1 MKKLLYLLTA
11 SLLVFTSCSK
21 DDNDSSDPAS
31 SILVK
36 KITDIDIDGS
46 SSTRNYIYNGN
57 KIVSITDED
66 SSVLKYTYT
75 GDFITKIE
83 EIDKNGNLAVTTDYT
98 YTNGKLANEIQKAPN
113 ATYYYKT
120 KYTYNADGSVSYD
133 NFRGTLATGDEQ
145 EYGATG
151 KFTFKDGNMV
161 KLEVSY
167 YGNDS
172 LHVYEY
178 DAKNHPLKNVTGLGL
193 LFDDETLVN
202 NIVKETSTSGSGAN
216 IHTSVTTYTYKYDAN
231 NFPTEKVESYQS
243 GSSVST
249 QTTHYEY

>member
-1 MKKLLYLLTA
+1 MKKLLCLLSA
-11 SLLVFTSCSK
+11 AAFVFTSCSK
-21 DDNDSSDPAS
+21 DDNNSSDPAS

-46 SSTRNYIYNGN
+46 SSNRNYVYNGN

-98 YTNGKLANEIQKAPN
+98 YTNGKLTNEIQKTPN
-113 ATYYYKT
+113 GTYYYKT
-120 KYTYNADGSVSYD
+120 KYIHNADGTVSYD
-133 NFRGTLATGDEQ
+133 NFRGTVTTGDEQ

-151 KFTFKDGNMV
+151 KYTLKEGNLV

-167 YGNDS
+167 YGDEKS
-172 LHVYEY
+172 YVYEY
-178 DAKNHPLKNVTGLGL
+178 DNKNHPLKNVTGLGL
-193 LFDDETLVN
+193 LLEDETLVN
-202 NIVKETSTSGSGAN
+202 NLVKKTSISGSGDK
-216 IHTSVTTYTYKYDAN
+216 ISTSITTYSYTYDAN
-231 NFPTEKVESYQS
+231 NYPTEKVESYQS
-243 GSSVST
+243 GNFIST
-249 QTTHYEY
+249 QTTQYVY